1 MPGRKRKRSSV
12 VASSSNRSNKKQTAG
27 KRSLEGTK
35 EEDKKTATAPSLS
48 PLDPT
53 IEAVPRLIVLGG
65 QQTVVS
71 VNGSVEVGGRTWTV
85 QQANPS
91 KLVLI
96 CDRLEDED
104 EEKKSQLVVKWPTGS
119 SLNYSWMK
127 HLLPAALQT
136 ELERLQKRHL
146 ALRFQTATKGIDAV
160 TFNGPKKVVNDCK
173 NSIETWLLQKRSE
186 LEGLSESLALTS
198 R

>member
-1 MPGRKRKRSSV
+1 M
-12 VASSSNRSNKKQTAG
+12 ASSSNRSNKKQTAG

-104 EEKKSQLVVKWPTGS
+104 VKFSAAKDAVKQEVSQRRQDIQHLEEDKMGVLSRMEDE
-119 SLNYSWMK
+119 NED
-127 HLLPAALQT
+127 ADALAT
-136 ELERLQKRHL
+136 ELGTTPL
-146 ALRFQTATKGIDAV
+146 
-160 TFNGPKKVVNDCK
+160 
-173 NSIETWLLQKRSE
+173 WLSFICHQN
-186 LEGLSESLALTS
+186 LTNNPHKPPS
-198 R
+198 PL

>member
-1 MPGRKRKRSSV
+1 MPGKRKKSTSV

-71 VNGSVEVGGRTWTV
+71 ANGSVEVGGRTDSP
-85 QQANPS
+85 AS
-91 KLVLI
+91 KPFEAGVYL
-96 CDRLEDED
+96 
-104 EEKKSQLVVKWPTGS
+104 
-119 SLNYSWMK
+119 
-127 HLLPAALQT
+127 
-136 ELERLQKRHL
+136 
-146 ALRFQTATKGIDAV
+146 
-160 TFNGPKKVVNDCK
+160 
-173 NSIETWLLQKRSE
+173 
-186 LEGLSESLALTS
+186 
-198 R
+198 

>member
-1 MPGRKRKRSSV
+1 MPGKRKRSSV
-12 VASSSNRSNKKQTAG
+12 VASSSNRSDKKQTAG
-27 KRSLEGTK
+27 KGSLEETK
-35 EEDKKTATAPSLS
+35 EDDKKTATAPSLS

-104 EEKKSQLVVKWPTGS
+104 VKFSAAKDAAKQEVSQRRQDIQHLEEDKMGVLSRMEDE
-119 SLNYSWMK
+119 NED
-127 HLLPAALQT
+127 ADALAT
-136 ELERLQKRHL
+136 ELGTTPL
-146 ALRFQTATKGIDAV
+146 
-160 TFNGPKKVVNDCK
+160 
-173 NSIETWLLQKRSE
+173 WLLFVRHQN
-186 LEGLSESLALTS
+186 LTNNPHKPPS
-198 R
+198 PL